1 MDQVDWKLRHFYQ
14 HQIATIAKLT
24 RKQTQP
30 AARTR
35 LNFLLNQ
42 YIDMLLVMPSPTE
55 RKIIDTTAHPASFV
69 TRQPR
74 RRNGIVSHARRRQP
88 GRRVGAKCRWPDWPV

>member
-30 AARTR
+30 AARNR
-35 LNFLLNQ
+35 LNFLLNR
-42 YIDMLLVMPSPTE
+42 YIDMLLVMPRPGE
-55 RKIIDTTAHPASFV
+55 RKSVETTARSV
-69 TRQPR
+69 SLVRQPR
-74 RRNGIVSHARRRQP
+74 RRKAGHREL
-88 GRRVGAKCRWPDWPV
+88 GCRVGAWPG